1 MSIVRWLLLLLPS
14 VLLAQSDDEA
24 QLGKEVQALPP
35 RIDAVASGGYWS
47 RDHQDGLFRL
57 VIITFGWEELA
68 SRAFLQWIRVDH
80 DKQTE
85 VVERTIPIKEI
96 AGRLRV
102 VSLRF
107 VLRGKQW
114 EIVISAERRIP
125 EAKATFTITP
135 TEDSYKI
142 TSSEK

>member
-14 VLLAQSDDEA
+14 VLLAQGDDEA
-24 QLGKEVQALPP
+24 QLGKEVEALPP
-35 RIDAVASGGYWS
+35 RIDTVASGGYWS
-47 RDHQDGLFRL
+47 RDHQDGSFRL
-57 VIITFGWEELA
+57 VIVTVGWEELA

-102 VSLRF
+102 VSQRF

-135 TEDSYKI
+135 TENSYKI